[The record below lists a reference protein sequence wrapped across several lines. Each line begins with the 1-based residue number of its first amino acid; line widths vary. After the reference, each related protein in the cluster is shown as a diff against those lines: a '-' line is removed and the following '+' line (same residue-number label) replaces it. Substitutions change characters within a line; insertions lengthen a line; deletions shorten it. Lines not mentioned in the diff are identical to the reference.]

1 MLLVVPLLHLQVWGF
16 ADIFSFR
23 SGWMRS
29 LFSILLLRSLIP
41 VHQRRAIAVNCY
53 NSAEC

>member
-1 MLLVVPLLHLQVWGF
+1 MLHLQVWGF